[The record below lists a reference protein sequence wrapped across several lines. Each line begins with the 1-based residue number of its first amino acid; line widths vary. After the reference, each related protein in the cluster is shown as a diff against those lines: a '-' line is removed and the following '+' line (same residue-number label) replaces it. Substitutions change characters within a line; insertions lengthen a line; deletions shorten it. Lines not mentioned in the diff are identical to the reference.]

1 MPRKKYL
8 DIVNELEAR
17 IRHGDYALTRLPAE
31 RQLAKEFGV
40 CHNTARK
47 AVMALIEHGLLTRNP
62 ENHRGVL
69 NRHTG
74 RRKIPL
80 QIALAS
86 FWFSSGDMGRWVQGL
101 SRFAKTHGG
110 MLRPVY
116 YTHWNDPL
124 LKDALRGFD
133 VVFIYPLQEVPKAV
147 GERLRHA
154 AAAVALIG
162 GDYTQAGF
170 TSLRLAPVRSSL
182 ALLLEQLHQQGHRR
196 VDAFCPDPHP
206 AKTEQMVYGAEE
218 ARRLGMQWRSWV
230 SEPRPPTEFDSKLGA
245 MVLLRQWLE
254 LPAAERG
261 TALLVTSMPPAIAIM
276 RGLADA
282 GLRPGRD
289 VALCVVDGEG
299 ENRWQVPT
307 VTATE
312 PALTDATVTACV
324 DWLLAHRGQ
333 HGQPRLFEPPDVGL
347 FVGESTGGPVSLV
360 KRETGGRTR

>member
-8 DIVNELEAR
+8 DIVKELEAR

-69 NRHTG
+69 NRQAP

-86 FWFSSGDMGRWVQGL
+86 FWFSSGDMGRWVEGL
-101 SRFAKTHGG
+101 SRFAKAHGG
-110 MLRPVY
+110 ILRPVY

-133 VVFIYPLQEVPKAV
+133 VVFLYPLQEVPKAV

-154 AAAVALIG
+154 SAAVTLIG

-170 TSLRLAPVRSSL
+170 TSLRLAPAQKSL
-182 ALLLEQLHQQGHRR
+182 ALLLEHLHRQGHRR
-196 VDAFCPDPHP
+196 VDVFCPDPHP
-206 AKTEQMVYGAEE
+206 AKTEQL
-218 ARRLGMQWRSWV
+218 RLGKIEAQRFGLQWRCWV
-230 SEPRPPTEFDSKLGA
+230 SEPQAPTEFDSKRGA
-245 MVLLRQWLE
+245 IVLLQQWLA

-289 VALCVVDGEG
+289 VALCVMDGEG

-312 PALTDATVTACV
+312 PVLTGDTITACV

-333 HGQPRLFEPPDVGL
+333 NSKPRLFEPAEVGL
-347 FVGESTGGPVSLV
+347 FLGESTALPPP
-360 KRETGGRTR
+360 RGRRQSDA